1 MGQTLGGGPV
11 TSKQSSDGHSLYHG
25 VSWGVSCMQG
35 WRDSMEDA
43 HLIVPWLEEPGWSD
57 WAVFG
62 VMDGHG
68 GEHVA
73 RFCERHLS
81 EEISRGSPDDVEGTL
96 ISSFHRMD
104 EMLSDT
110 GRSEELRS
118 LATSPAVVRPWCAAP
133 DAMGCGCTAVV
144 CCLRDDALVVAN
156 AGDSRAVLCRGGKAI
171 DLSEDHKPNNS
182 TERDRITKAG
192 GSVETIHL
200 GPMTQYRVNG
210 NLNLSRSIGDLL
222 YKRNPNLPPQEQVIC
237 STPDVRT
244 FARHPRDEFMVIACD
259 GVWDVVSSQ
268 EVCDFVRTRVAPSIG
283 VEQRLRNDKLKL
295 SLILESLLDYCL
307 SPDLQETRGI
317 GGDNMTAVL
326 VVFED
331 RPLQSDDVDIDSPR
345 RSAVNSWCATC

>member
-1 MGQTLGGGPV
+1 MG
-11 TSKQSSDGHSLYHG
+11 
-25 VSWGVSCMQG
+25 
-35 WRDSMEDA
+35 
-43 HLIVPWLEEPGWSD
+43 
-57 WAVFG
+57 
-62 VMDGHG
+62 
-68 GEHVA
+68 
-73 RFCERHLS
+73 
-81 EEISRGSPDDVEGTL
+81 
-96 ISSFHRMD
+96 
-104 EMLSDT
+104 
-110 GRSEELRS
+110 
-118 LATSPAVVRPWCAAP
+118 
-133 DAMGCGCTAVV
+133 
-144 CCLRDDALVVAN
+144 
-156 AGDSRAVLCRGGKAI
+156 
-171 DLSEDHKPNNS
+171 
-182 TERDRITKAG
+182 ITKAG

-259 GVWDVVSSQ
+259 GVSSQ
-268 EVCDFVRTRVAPSIG
+268 EVCGFVRTSVVPSIG

-345 RSAVNSWCATC
+345 RSAVDSWCATC